1 MKVSLSTPLSLS
13 LSCAGITNC
22 GVLCGF
28 AVQHRRPDY
37 GKLEMRFFWSGKNWK
52 SNEPKRKDI
61 EKSFSVADGSY
72 V

>member
-1 MKVSLSTPLSLS
+1 MQFV
-13 LSCAGITNC
+13 
-22 GVLCGF
+22 
-28 AVQHRRPDY
+28 
-37 GKLEMRFFWSGKNWK
+37 WSGKNWK